1 MIKQL
6 EIREQFNFDKRLY
19 FALICALYWAVIVFF
34 QLFVIHDQLYYEAYS
49 EQLAVDRIE
58 TILKFQKEWAWLSYV
73 LLPLF
78 LITRMSLVSL
88 SILAGAIL
96 SEIKISFRKVFQV
109 VLIAEIVYLIPAF
122 IQLVYFMGIAQD
134 YTLQDLQNF
143 DYYSAL
149 ALIGRK
155 AVEPWLMYALACF
168 NLFELLYWLVLALG
182 FHWVLQRNYGEMLGL
197 VATGYGTALLLWI
210 AGITFLLVNAS

>member
-1 MIKQL
+1 MINQL
-6 EIREQFNFDKRLY
+6 TLKEYFDFDKRLY
-19 FALICALYWAVIVFF
+19 FALICMLYWAVIM
-34 QLFVIHDQLYYEAYS
+34 LFDTFIIHDQLYFEAYS

-58 TILKFQKEWAWLSYV
+58 AMLKFQQEWAWLSYG

-78 LITRMSLVSL
+78 LLIRMSLVSL

-96 SEIKISFRKVFQV
+96 SEIKISFRKVFQI
-109 VLIAEIVYLIPAF
+109 VLVAEMVYLLPAF
-122 IQLVYFMGIAQD
+122 IQLIYFIGIAQD

-149 ALIGRK
+149 ALIGRSS
-155 AVEPWLMYALACF
+155 VEPWLMYALACF

-182 FHWVLQRNYGEMLGL
+182 FHWVLQRNYWEMLGL
-197 VATGYGTALLLWI
+197 VATGYGTVLLLWI
-210 AGITFLLVNAS
+210 AGITFLMVNVS